1 MPGLNPLQVAI
12 GYRPAMR
19 MANLAGIV
27 ISVALGACGGAAQ
40 STPARPVDPPAPA
53 TCDASHATL
62 VVPSAAQPD
71 RAELEMR
78 IQRLEAELAA
88 RERDSAQAASEIV
101 IALEEGPVLTVQA
114 AKPGEVRGIDDKTAL
129 VASKTFIEVVAK
141 SRAAIQSCY
150 QGALKANTALASKT
164 VSLVISATFTS
175 GGAYQRSTTS
185 PSLGAT
191 FDDCLRL
198 VIAGWKVAGLTN
210 ATTFKA
216 QVSLQP

>member
-19 MANLAGIV
+19 MPSLAGIV
-27 ISVALGACGGAAQ
+27 ITVALAACGGAAQ
-40 STPARPVDPPAPA
+40 TAPARPVEPPAPT

-62 VVPSAAQPD
+62 LVPSPTEPD
-71 RAELEMR
+71 RAELEKR

-101 IALEEGPVLTVQA
+101 IALEGPVLTVQA

-129 VASKTFIEVVAK
+129 VASRTFIDVVGR
-141 SRAAIQSCY
+141 SRAEIQSCY
-150 QGALKANTALASKT
+150 QAALKANTALASKM

-198 VIAGWKVAGLTN
+198 VIAGWKVPGLTS

-216 QVSLQP
+216 QISLRP

>member
-27 ISVALGACGGAAQ
+27 ITVALAACGGAAN
-40 STPARPVDPPAPA
+40 STPARPAEPPAPA
-53 TCDASHATL
+53 TVDASPATL
-62 VVPSAAQPD
+62 VVPPPTQPD
-71 RAELEMR
+71 RAELEKR

-101 IALEEGPVLTVQA
+101 IALEGPVLTVQA
-114 AKPGEVRGIDDKTAL
+114 AKPGEARGIDDKTAL